1 MCFVRQIYPAIL
13 MAGLVLALTSCGAV
27 ATPEDIQPMTIEAQ
41 SAPETP
47 PLETPESTAISL
59 PTEIP
64 LPATEPANAAEPAA
78 TGLPVEI
85 VVPESPVSPAAPAGA
100 EPAEVP
106 GPAAPPVPGSEAALA
121 AAIADLSAQ
130 TGVPADQITVDA
142 VEPMDWPDASLG
154 CPQEGMMYAQ
164 VITPGFLMVLTA
176 QGQTY
181 EYHTDQ
187 KGNVVLCQK

>member
-1 MCFVRQIYPAIL
+1 MMCFVRLVYPAIL
-13 MAGLVLALTSCGAV
+13 IAGLVLALTACGAIP
-27 ATPEDIQPMTIEAQ
+27 TPEDIQPMTIEAQ
-41 SAPETP
+41 SAPVETTEP
-47 PLETPESTAISL
+47 TATSL
-59 PTEIP
+59 PAEISI
-64 LPATEPANAAEPAA
+64 PATEPANAAEPAA

-85 VVPESPVSPAAPAGA
+85 IVPESPVSPAAPAVA

-106 GPAAPPVPGSEAALA
+106 GPAAPPVSGSEAALA

-130 TGVPADQITVDA
+130 TGIPADQISVDA

-164 VITPGFLMVLTA
+164 VITPGFLIVLTA

-187 KGNVVLCQK
+187 KTTVVLCNK